1 MTFKIH
7 SRTPWAVAALG
18 ASLLAGGAAGGLR
31 AQEAPRKLGVE
42 VANFDTSVRPQDD
55 FYRYVNGTW
64 LKRTEIPGD
73 RSSYGSF
80 TQLSD
85 RSEAAL
91 RAIIEEAAAAPSR
104 PQGSDV
110 QKIGDF
116 YLSYMDTARI
126 EALGVKPLEQ
136 ELHRVAQ
143 LRKKEE
149 LPELFAEL
157 QQIGVGT
164 PIGFFVGQDPKQA
177 TRYVASVSQAGLGLP
192 DRDYYFKEGASF
204 ERTRAGY
211 AAYIERLLRLVGEK
225 DPKGAAAAVVALE
238 KSLAERHWDRARSR
252 DREATYN
259 AYDLAKLSTLT
270 PGFSWAAYLDEADA
284 EKTPVVIVRQ
294 PDYFQALGGII
305 ASTPV
310 ETWRRYLTFKLLDA
324 YADRLSSDF
333 ARARFE
339 FRGKTLQGQREERP
353 RWKRAVEAVQGPR
366 GEDVM
371 GELVGQRYVERHFRP
386 EAKARMEE
394 LVRNVVAAFREGI
407 EQLEWM
413 SPETK
418 AQAQAKLAKFNVKIG
433 YPEKWRDY
441 SALTVRPGDLVG
453 NSMRARRFSYDR
465 MVGRLGKPI
474 DRTEWGMTPQTVNA
488 YYSSSMNEIVFP
500 AAILQPP
507 FFDPEA
513 DDAVNYGG
521 IGAVIGH
528 EISHGFD
535 DQGSRSNGE
544 GNLVN
549 WWSEQ
554 DQAAFKERTDA
565 LVAQY
570 GGYVPLEG
578 MNINGRLTLGENIGD
593 LSGLAVAYRAY
604 RKSLGAQEAPVIG
617 GLTGDQRFFMGW
629 AQIWRTLYR
638 DEALR
643 QRLLTDPH
651 SPGEY
656 RTNAVLR
663 NMPEF
668 YAAFGVKEGDQM
680 YLPPEKRVKIW

>member
-1 MTFKIH
+1 MTLKTQ
-7 SRTPWAVAALG
+7 SRKQWALAALG
-18 ASLLAGGAAGGLR
+18 ASLLVGGVDGGLR
-31 AQEAPRKLGVE
+31 AQEASRKSGVD
-42 VANFDTSVRPQDD
+42 VSGFDTTVRPQDD
-55 FYRYVNGTW
+55 FYRYVNGGW
-64 LKRTEIPGD
+64 LARTRIPAD
-73 RSSYGSF
+73 RSSFGSF
-80 TQLSD
+80 TELAD
-85 RSEAAL
+85 RSETAL

-126 EALGVKPLEQ
+126 EALGIKPLDQ
-136 ELHRVAQ
+136 ELRRIAQ

-149 LPELFAEL
+149 LPELFGEL

-177 TRYVASVSQAGLGLP
+177 TRYVASVSQSGLGLP
-192 DRDYYFKEGASF
+192 DRDYYFKEGESF
-204 ERTRAGY
+204 ERTRAAY
-211 AAYIERLLRLVGEK
+211 AGYIETLLRLAGER

-238 KSLAERHWDRARSR
+238 KSLAERHWERARSR

-270 PGFSWAAYLDEADA
+270 PGFSWAAFLDEADA

-324 YADRLSSDF
+324 YADRLSRDF
-333 ARARFE
+333 SQARFA
-339 FRGKTLQGQREERP
+339 FRGKVLSGQQEERP
-353 RWKRAVEAVQGPR
+353 RWKRGVDAVEGA
-366 GEDVM
+366 M
-371 GELVGQRYVERHFRP
+371 GEMVGQRYVERHFRP

-407 EQLEWM
+407 DQLEWM

-418 AQAQAKLAKFNVKIG
+418 AQAQAKLARFNVKIG

-441 SALTVRPGDLVG
+441 SALTVRPRDLAG
-453 NSMRARRFSYDR
+453 NTMRARRFAYDR
-465 MVGRLGKPI
+465 MVGRVGKPI

-488 YYSSSMNEIVFP
+488 YYSPGMNEIVFP

-554 DQAAFKERTDA
+554 DQAAFKTRTDA

-570 GGYVPLEG
+570 NGYTPLPG

-604 RKSLGAQEAPVIG
+604 RKSLNGKEAPVIG

-643 QRLLTDPH
+643 QRLLTDSH

-668 YAAFGVKEGDQM
+668 YAAFGVKPGDRM
-680 YLPPEKRVKIW
+680 YLPPEQQVKVW